1 MTVRQLPDRPNLDQ
15 LKRQAKDLLQA
26 ARAQDGDALARFRI
40 LPAHVR
46 TPALHDAQS
55 VIARE
60 HGFASWND
68 LRERV
73 EELTLALDQAVV
85 QFVEAAT
92 GDRPDRAERL
102 LALHPAIPK
111 QSFHAALVL
120 GDVAEVERRLAAR
133 PELAL
138 AKGGPRGWEPLHYLC
153 HDALVRRSA
162 EAGVIAIAKRLLA
175 LGGDPN
181 LRYPWQH
188 HGVYRPILWG
198 AVCIARSLP
207 LAQALLDAGADPSDG
222 VTLPLA
228 ASGGDL
234 AALELLH
241 AHGVDPNRA
250 WASDD
255 SAPLYAILHWSRT
268 DTGVRW
274 LLAHGADPDP
284 VFADNGETPLHVA
297 AATWSAALVEELV
310 TRGADVERRRKDG
323 RTPYAVAALHGNREV
338 EAWLR
343 DHGAST
349 EVSQIDRLVAA
360 CSAGDRVRVDA
371 LLRDDPGLRTQ
382 IAAEHYGAFYAAIE
396 RNDLPVIAAMLACGF
411 DPNRPD
417 ESIGKTALHVAAH
430 EGWPEAAK
438 LLLAHGAAVAAQD
451 REFHGTPLVWAAD
464 GARTNREGR
473 DHEAVGK
480 LLLAAGSPVDWP
492 GSDEPSDTLG
502 EILAAWRGLPHD

>member
-15 LKRQAKDLLQA
+15 LKRQAKDLLHA
-26 ARAQDGDALARFRI
+26 ARAQDADALARFRI
-40 LPAHVR
+40 LPANVR

-68 LRERV
+68 LREHV

-111 QSFHAALVL
+111 QSLHAALVL
-120 GDVAEVERRLAAR
+120 GDLAEVERRLR
-133 PELAL
+133 PELATT
-138 AKGGPRGWEPLHYLC
+138 KGGPREWEPLHYLC
-153 HDALVRRSA
+153 HGVLARRSA
-162 EAGVIAIAKRLLA
+162 EREAGVVAIAKRLIA
-175 LGGDPN
+175 LGADPN

-188 HGVYRPILWG
+188 HGVFRPILWG

-234 AALELLH
+234 AALDLLL

-250 WASDD
+250 WASDG
-255 SAPLYAILHWSRT
+255 STPLYAILHWSRI

-284 VFADNGETPLHVA
+284 VFAANGETPLHVV
-297 AATWSAALVEELV
+297 AATWTAALAEELV
-310 TRGADVERRRKDG
+310 TRGADVERRRADG

-343 DHGAST
+343 AHGAST
-349 EVSQIDRLVAA
+349 AVSEIDRLVAA
-360 CSAGDRVRVDA
+360 CSAGDRAAVDA
-371 LLRDDPGLRTQ
+371 MLRATPELRTQ
-382 IAAEHYGAFYAAIE
+382 IAAEHYGAFYSAIE
-396 RNDLPVIAAMLACGF
+396 RNDLPVIDAMLACGF

-430 EGWPEAAK
+430 EGWPAAAQ
-438 LLLAHGAAVAAQD
+438 LLLAHGASVAAQD

-464 GARTNREGR
+464 GARTNPEGR

-502 EILAAWRGLPHD
+502 EILAAWRGLPYD